1 MVVRKKLVS
10 HDTSG
15 DFLGKGR
22 KTEKNLADNLD
33 YSWRKKKKT
42 TQRKAK
48 NFVQKCSR
56 RTDII
61 PILIDP

>member
-15 DFLGKGR
+15 DSLGKGR

-33 YSWRKKKKT
+33 YSWRKKKDYTK
-42 TQRKAK
+42 KSK
-48 NFVQKCSR
+48 ELCSEM
-56 RTDII
+56 
-61 PILIDP
+61 L